1 MPNKTL
7 FRSAALEQLRSPDAL
22 DQLLQVTRPAGWLAL
37 LACALLLVA
46 ALLWGVFGSLP
57 ITVTG
62 QGILLAPGGVREVVS
77 LSAGQLVSLDVHPG
91 DIIAPGQ
98 VVARLIEPEQS
109 TPTDIISPYAGRVL
123 ELQAITGGVVERG
136 DALLSLESADA
147 GSLEAI
153 VYIPAAEGNK
163 VQPGMQVL
171 LAPASVKQEEY
182 GRLLGQVVSVG
193 DFPASQRGML
203 RVLGSEELVTALTGD
218 GTTIEVRAALRSDSQ
233 TPSGYAW
240 SSAQGPSLVLSSGTL
255 CTAWIETSLK
265 RPISLLF
272 P

>member
-1 MPNKTL
+1 MPNKPL
-7 FRSAALEQLRSPDAL
+7 FRSAALEQLSSPDAL

-46 ALLWGVFGSLP
+46 AFLWGVFGSLP

-62 QGILLAPGGVREVVS
+62 QGVLLAPGGVREVAS
-77 LSAGQLVSLDVHPG
+77 LSAGQLLSLDVAVG
-91 DIIAPGQ
+91 DAIAPGQ
-98 VVARLIEPEQS
+98 VVARLIEPGQA
-109 TPTDIISPYAGRVL
+109 TPIDVISPYAGRVL
-123 ELQAITGGVVERG
+123 ELQAIPGGVVERG
-136 DALLSLESADA
+136 DALLNLEAADGA
-147 GSLEAI
+147 SLEAV

-163 VQPGMQVL
+163 IQPGMQVL
-171 LAPASVKQEEY
+171 LAPASVKQEEH

-193 DFPASQRGML
+193 DFPTSRRGML

-218 GTTIEVRAALRSDSQ
+218 GTTIEVRVALRRDPQ
-233 TPSGYAW
+233 TSNGYAW
-240 SSAQGPSLVLSSGTL
+240 TSVQGPAIPLSSGTL
-255 CTAWIETSLK
+255 CTAWIETSVK